1 MASKKK
7 PVKKNQRKEGSKKG
21 GGKKAAVKKAA
32 ASKPSSGKKATLGG
46 ILPLPRKGSAVI
58 YIDSCFFFP
67 GSTSSGYTEHFQEG
81 RSSNTAG
88 HGLMA
93 PIALPVGSTIRAI
106 TVYYK
111 NTSKEDMQFIFLK
124 KHIDHHCFSGEVEV
138 SLDFL
143 PPASL
148 APDDFVEK
156 LINHFDAGGL
166 IKDKYLY
173 FSEITNTIKKADE
186 VRTLRGIRI
195 DYTLP

>member
-7 PVKKNQRKEGSKKG
+7 PFKKIVKKASPKKISP
-21 GGKKAAVKKAA
+21 KKATTKKAPLSKKAA
-32 ASKPSSGKKATLGG
+32 AAGLFPF
-46 ILPLPRKGSAVI
+46 PRLSNAVV

-67 GSTSSGYTEHFQEG
+67 GAHSSGYIENFQEG
-81 RSSNTAG
+81 RNTSTAG

-93 PIALPVGSTIRAI
+93 ALPLPVGATIKTI
-106 TVYYK
+106 TMYYK

-143 PPASL
+143 PPASNP
-148 APDDFVEK
+148 PDNFVEK

-173 FSEITNTIKKADE
+173 FIEITNTIKTAEE
-186 VRTLRGIRI
+186 VRTVRGMRVEYSI
-195 DYTLP
+195 

>member
-7 PVKKNQRKEGSKKG
+7 PLKKNVKKPAPKKSTL
-21 GGKKAAVKKAA
+21 KKAVKKA
-32 ASKPSSGKKATLGG
+32 SLSKKAVAGL
-46 ILPLPRKGSAVI
+46 IPFPRLSSAVV

-67 GSTSSGYTEHFQEG
+67 GASSSGYIENFQEG
-81 RSSNTAG
+81 RNTVTRG

-93 PIALPVGSTIRAI
+93 PIPLPVGATIKTI

-111 NTSKEDMQFIFLK
+111 NRSKEDMQFIFLK

-143 PPASL
+143 PPATL

-156 LINHFDAGGL
+156 VINHFDAGGL

-173 FSEITNTIKKADE
+173 FLEITNTIKTAEE
-186 VRTLRGIRI
+186 VRTLRGIRLE
-195 DYTLP
+195 YTI

>member
-7 PVKKNQRKEGSKKG
+7 PLKKNVKKPAPKKSNL
-21 GGKKAAVKKAA
+21 KKAVKKASIA
-32 ASKPSSGKKATLGG
+32 KTLAGG
-46 ILPLPRKGSAVI
+46 IIPFPRKGTSVV

-67 GSTSSGYTEHFQEG
+67 GASSSGYIENFQEG
-81 RSSNTAG
+81 RNTVTRG
-88 HGLMA
+88 HGLMC
-93 PIALPVGSTIRAI
+93 PIALPVGAIIKTI

-111 NTSKEDMQFIFLK
+111 NRSKEDMQFIFLK

-143 PPASL
+143 PPATL

-173 FSEITNTIKKADE
+173 FLEITNTVKTAEEI
-186 VRTLRGIRI
+186 RTLRGIRLE
-195 DYTLP
+195 YTI

>member
-7 PVKKNQRKEGSKKG
+7 PLKKNLKKPAP
-21 GGKKAAVKKAA
+21 KKSIVKKAA
-32 ASKPSSGKKATLGG
+32 KKSTVTKSIAGG
-46 ILPLPRKGSAVI
+46 LIPFPRIGANVI

-67 GSTSSGYTEHFQEG
+67 GASSSGYIENFQEG
-81 RSSNTAG
+81 RNTVTRG

-93 PIALPVGSTIRAI
+93 PIALPVGATIKTI

-111 NTSKEDMQFIFLK
+111 NRSKEDMQFIFLK

-143 PPASL
+143 PPATV
-148 APDDFVEK
+148 APDDFVAKE
-156 LINHFDAGGL
+156 INHFDAGGL

-173 FSEITNTIKKADE
+173 FLEITNTVKSGEE
-186 VRTLRGIRI
+186 VRTLRGIRLEYVI
-195 DYTLP
+195 